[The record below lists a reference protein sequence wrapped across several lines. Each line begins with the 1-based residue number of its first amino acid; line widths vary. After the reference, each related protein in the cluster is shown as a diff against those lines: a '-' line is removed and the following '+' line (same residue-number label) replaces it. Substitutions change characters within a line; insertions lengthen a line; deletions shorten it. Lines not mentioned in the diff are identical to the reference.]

1 MSDFW
6 ERKTEESISDFAT
19 RVRETLH
26 VIAGTIDLEA
36 GLSRDFDEMIEHAEW
51 IIEHARDGLFEQRH
65 ILRTSI
71 DSRICRIIDIET
83 LARIDAYVERV
94 TS

>member
-1 MSDFW
+1 MSEFW
-6 ERKTEESISDFAT
+6 ERNSGETIPEFAA
-19 RVRETLH
+19 RVRENLH
-26 VIAGTIDLEA
+26 VITGIIDLEV